1 MIIDRR
7 GAIPCTFKEERM
19 QIKTIEDLKK
29 MTKERLLEEY
39 TNRTEEVGNLE
50 AEIARLHEAFR
61 QNHERHTDEI
71 ARKNTEID
79 ALTLAIRK
87 ICKEQ

>member
-1 MIIDRR
+1 
-7 GAIPCTFKEERM
+7 M
-19 QIKTIEDLKK
+19 QMRTIEDLRK
-29 MTKERLLEEY
+29 MTKDQLLEEC
-39 TNRTEEVGNLE
+39 TDRTKEVGNLE

-61 QNHERHTDEI
+61 QNHERHINEI

-87 ICKEQ
+87 ICKES